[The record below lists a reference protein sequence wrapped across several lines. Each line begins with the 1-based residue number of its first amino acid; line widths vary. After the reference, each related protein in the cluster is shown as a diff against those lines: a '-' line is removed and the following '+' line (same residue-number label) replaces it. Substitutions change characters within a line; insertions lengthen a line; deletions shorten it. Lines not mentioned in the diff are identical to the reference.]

1 MTLSGPRS
9 VVMLGVLWLAAL
21 GSAAGVVWAKHRS
34 RELFIELQKLQVQR
48 DTLEIEAG
56 QLLLEQSAWSA
67 HAFVEQIATQRLHM
81 VTPPQRAIDLVQP

>member
-1 MTLSGPRS
+1 MIFSGPRS
-9 VVMLGVLWLAAL
+9 VVLLSVLWLAAL

-34 RELFIELQKLQVQR
+34 RELFIELQRLQARR

-81 VTPPQRAIDLVQP
+81 VTPPQRSIDLVQQ

>member
-9 VVMLGVLWLAAL
+9 VVLLGVLWLAAL

-67 HAFVEQIATQRLHM
+67 PAMVEQVATNKLHM
-81 VTPPQRAIDLVQP
+81 VTPPVQQVQLVRP